1 MTHAF
6 LALLLASSPVTSRP
20 LQPDLYQ
27 SSLHTPAGV
36 LLPEAAGLRG
46 PRGPIARGV
55 SNIVAGS
62 ILVVLGLA
70 SASGGVAALV
80 GAPAQQNPVPLTVI
94 GWTFTGLGILLG
106 VIGIPLLLVGIG
118 NVASGPHLGLSVTQ
132 NGNLAVTF

>member
-1 MTHAF
+1 MPHAF
-6 LALLLASSPVTSRP
+6 LALLIASSPVTSRP

-36 LLPEAAGLRG
+36 LLLEAAGLRP
-46 PRGPIARGV
+46 PRGPIGRGIG
-55 SNIVAGS
+55 NIVAGS

-70 SASGGVAALV
+70 SASGGVAALI
-80 GAPAQQNPVPLTVI
+80 GAPTQQNPIPLTVI

-106 VIGIPLLLVGIG
+106 VIGLPILFVGIG
-118 NVASGPHLGLSVTQ
+118 NLASGPLGLTVTN